1 MNLIEH
7 LQTVRDHR
15 TKPDYPLW
23 VILVLV
29 VMGTMSGFTGYR
41 GLADFVNRHQ
51 SALLKVMGLPHKRL
65 PSLSTLRR
73 IMVRID
79 FESFTAAFNNWANE
93 HLPLEKQAPVAIDG
107 KGIKSSLSDYEQP
120 YQDFVSTV
128 SAFSVGQGVVV
139 GLASMRNKDCS
150 EIETALYLIEQLQLK
165 GVCFSLDA
173 LHTQKKP

>member
-41 GLADFVNRHQ
+41 GLADFVDRHQ
-51 SALLKVMGLPHKRL
+51 PALLKVMDLPHSRL

-79 FESFTAAFNNWANE
+79 FESFTAAFNGWAKE
-93 HLPLEKQAPVAIDG
+93 HVPLEKKTPVPMDG
-107 KGIKSSLSDYEQP
+107 KGIKASLSDYEQP
-120 YQDFVSTV
+120 YQDFVSTI
-128 SAFSVGQGVVV
+128 SAFSVRQGVVV
-139 GLASMRNKDCS
+139 GLASMRNKKCS
-150 EIETALYLIEQLQLK
+150 EIETALYLIETLQLK
-165 GVCFSLDA
+165 DICFSLDA